1 MIRLQDNFNFRTFFL
16 FLMLSIFSVPAVI
29 SQEKIEKDYLK
40 KYYSVADGLS
50 QSEVTSIVQDK
61 YGFIW
66 LGTRGGMNRFDGYDF
81 LQFKPQ
87 TGEQTG
93 LSNPSI
99 ETLFSDKEGHVWIGT
114 KSGGVG
120 LYNTLYNKFV
130 EKDSLFS
137 QLPNRIIAFY
147 EDRDGNYWIGTW
159 DDGVFKYA
167 PEEGILKRY
176 IENTRVSSIIQ
187 TQDGTIWFG
196 SRSGL
201 RYKKYGGD
209 EILNLNFVPGYFEVT
224 EMVETPEDSCL
235 WMVGWNV
242 GLQKFNYNTFEH
254 VEFDF
259 AGRDTQKLNC
269 YSIEKDNKGRLWVGT
284 WGSGLYCRE
293 NEAAE
298 FEKVLPVGKGIGVMD
313 RELDVILDIFEDNSG
328 DIWVGTDGG
337 GVVKFSFDRKFNTL
351 FSNHP
356 SGIGPL
362 HINSLETNT
371 GGQLWIGTRSNGLYV
386 TEDKVSFDFVGFS
399 EESGFSASKNFMVKS
414 LYRDEDGLIWV
425 GAESMLYIV
434 SKNTLG
440 EYELINSPSYFQN
453 PGLKKIRKVSDVKK
467 KGDSLF
473 IATQQDG
480 LYWFDRKSGKYVLK
494 KRFYLGNSNLQDNRV
509 SKLKFDFDGNLW
521 IGTYKGLYLLG
532 KEDSDIVNVHKFL
545 EGEQRF
551 LCDIILSCEVDS
563 LNRIWVGTP
572 CSLNSLTPGDSGNY
586 ILKEY
591 THKQGLTDDYINAI
605 KPSGKFIWVSTNA
618 GISRLDPESEVFRNY
633 DVSDGVGGYNFA
645 ESSCAI
651 DDKGI
656 IYFGG
661 YSDLTFFDPSSI
673 EENKVKP
680 SVVITDFRVMNQP
693 VPVSEDGILP
703 VSINE
708 AENITLNYRQKEFS
722 FEIAALDYKSP
733 ENNQFAYRLMDEN
746 GNGDWVYIGQRR
758 HISFNNLKSGD
769 YTLQLAGS
777 NSNGV
782 WNRDGRSLE
791 ITILPPPWETWYAFV
806 IYLLVLLGIVTMIN
820 RVSLRQER
828 LKNLARIEHV
838 NRMQE
843 HELNEYK
850 LSFFTDISHELKTPL
865 TLIQGPVEELRKKE
879 LASMSPAFFQKRVQ
893 LIHNSVGKL
902 LDLLNQL
909 LEFRKVEVGHAR
921 LSASKS
927 DFAAFV
933 ASSCRAWE
941 DSANNRGIKFSCRL
955 KMKTAILWFDS
966 AKLEIILNNLLSNAF
981 KYCGEPGEVNIKLS
995 DTEDEV
1001 ILSVSNNGKNIE
1013 EKDIEKLFDRFYQAS
1028 EYKRQKGYGIGL
1040 FLVKKIVEL
1049 HKGSVEVESSPGE
1062 MTTFTVKLPKG
1073 DKHLSTDQKVES
1085 SGIELREDER
1095 SVLVE
1100 PVKEVKPRLSKT
1112 VKGTR
1117 VLVVEDNPEVQN
1129 YICSL
1134 LEDHFDVVTAGDGLE
1149 GYDAVIEFAPELVIS
1164 DVMMPKSDGYE
1175 LCSRIKKNENT
1186 AHIPVIL
1193 LTAKDKADDHLMG
1206 TRKGA
1211 DAYLTKP
1218 FDPVLL
1224 LEKVNQLITSRTFL
1238 AGKYKRKLTL
1248 DPVNK
1253 EITSDDEKMIKCV
1266 IQIIE
1271 KNAHNPELDSDFVAK
1286 EMGMSISTFYRRMK
1300 KTVDQ
1305 TPGEFIKTTRLKL
1318 AGRYLKETNLTVSE
1332 IVEKIGYSDIRNFR
1346 KSFKNEF
1353 QVSPTDYRKNNE

>member
-1 MIRLQDNFNFRTFFL
+1 MIRLQDNFIFRTFFL
-16 FLMLSIFSVPAVI
+16 FLILSIFRVPAVI

-66 LGTRGGMNRFDGYDF
+66 LGTRGGLNRFDGYDF
-81 LQFKPQ
+81 VQFKPQ
-87 TGEQTG
+87 PGNHKG

-99 ETLFSDKEGHVWIGT
+99 EALHADREGDIWIGT

-120 LYNTLYNKFV
+120 LYNTLSNEFV

-159 DDGVFKYA
+159 DDGVYKYE
-167 PEEGILKRY
+167 PEEGIVKRY
-176 IENTRVSSIIQ
+176 IENTRVRSIIQ
-187 TQDGTIWFG
+187 TQDGTVWFG
-196 SRSGL
+196 SASGL
-201 RYKKYGGD
+201 RYKRPLEEEVLTFNLRPGFS
-209 EILNLNFVPGYFEVT
+209 EIT
-224 EMVETPEDSCL
+224 EMLENPKDSSL
-235 WMVGWNV
+235 WLVGWNV
-242 GLQKFNYNTFEH
+242 GLRKFDYNTFEH
-254 VEFDF
+254 VVYDF
-259 AGRDTQKLNC
+259 AGKDTQNMNC
-269 YSIEKDNKGRLWVGT
+269 YSLERDNNGRLWVGT

-293 NEAAE
+293 EGAE
-298 FEKVLPVGKGIGVMD
+298 KFEKVLPIGGGSD
-313 RELDVILDIFEDNSG
+313 SRIRELDIILDILEDNAG

-337 GVVKFSFDRKFNTL
+337 GVVRLSSCRQFNTL
-351 FSNHP
+351 TSE
-356 SGIGPL
+356 IGPW
-362 HINSLETNT
+362 HVNAVEAASD
-371 GGQLWIGTRSNGLYV
+371 GRLWIGTRSNGLYFS
-386 TEDKVSFDFVGFS
+386 ENKVSFEFVGLNADS
-399 EESGFSASKNFMVKS
+399 PLHGAKNFMVKS
-414 LYRDEDGLIWV
+414 LYEDESGMMWV
-425 GAESMLYIV
+425 GLESGLFVVVNNENGIQEL
-434 SKNTLG
+434 KNAADYW
-440 EYELINSPSYFQN
+440 ESNSLR
-453 PGLKKIRKVSDVKK
+453 GLRKVLEVRRQGHDLWV
-467 KGDSLF
+467 G
-473 IATQQDG
+473 TQQNG
-480 LYWFDRKSGKYVLK
+480 LYWFSKQADKYKLVKRVYSGN
-494 KRFYLGNSNLQDNRV
+494 GAIPDNRV
-509 SKLKFDFDGNLW
+509 STLKFDLEGNLLV
-521 IGTYKGLYLLG
+521 GTYKGFYLLE
-532 KEDSDIVNVHKFL
+532 KEDSTLVDVQKYIKD
-545 EGEQRF
+545 EKGF
-551 LCDIILSCEVDS
+551 LCDIILSCDVDS

-572 CSLNSLTPGDSGNY
+572 CSLNSLAPDDNRKY

-591 THKQGLTDDYINAI
+591 TQKHGLTDDYINAV
-605 KPSGKFIWVSTNA
+605 KTDGKYVWASTNA
-618 GISRLDPESEVFRNY
+618 GISRLDPELEIFRNY

-651 DDKGI
+651 DNKGI

-661 YSDLTFFDPSSI
+661 YSDLTYFDPSQLEDS
-673 EENKVKP
+673 KVKP
-680 SVVITDFRVMNQP
+680 SVVITEFRVMNQP

-708 AENITLNYRQKEFS
+708 IENIILNYKQKEFS

-733 ENNQFAYRLMDEN
+733 ENNQYAYRLIDEN
-746 GNGDWVYIGQRR
+746 GDGDWVYIGQRR

-791 ITILPPPWETWYAFV
+791 ITILPPPWETWYAFI
-806 IYLLVLLGIVTMIN
+806 IYLVVLLGIVTMIN

-828 LKNLARIEHV
+828 LKSLAHIEHV

-879 LASMSPAFFQKRVQ
+879 FNAMTPAFFQKRVQ

-933 ASSCRAWE
+933 SSVCRTWE
-941 DSANNRGIKFSCRL
+941 DSASNRKIEFTCDIKL
-955 KMKTAILWFDS
+955 KGAFLWFDS
-966 AKLEIILNNLLSNAF
+966 AKLDIVLNNLLSNAF
-981 KYCGEPGEVNIKLS
+981 KYSGESGKVNLKLS
-995 DTEDEV
+995 ETENEV

-1013 EKDIEKLFDRFYQAS
+1013 EKDIEKLFDRFYQTS
-1028 EYKRQKGYGIGL
+1028 GYKRQRGYGIGL
-1040 FLVKKIVEL
+1040 FLVKKFVEL
-1049 HKGSVEVESSPGE
+1049 HKGSVGVESSPGE
-1062 MTTFTVKLPKG
+1062 MTIFTVKLLKG
-1073 DKHLSTDQKVES
+1073 DKHLSPDQKVES

-1095 SVLVE
+1095 SVLVQ
-1100 PVKEVKPRLSKT
+1100 PLKEDKPRLSKT
-1112 VKGTR
+1112 IKGTR

-1134 LEDHFDVVTAGDGLE
+1134 LEDHFDVVTAEDGLA

-1193 LTAKDKADDHLMG
+1193 LTAKDKSDDHLMG

-1224 LEKVNQLITSRTFL
+1224 LEKVNQLITSRTLL
-1238 AGKYKRKLTL
+1238 ADKYKRKLTL

-1266 IQIIE
+1266 IRIIE
-1271 KNAHNPELDSDFVAK
+1271 KHAHNPELDSDFVAK
-1286 EMGMSISTFYRRMK
+1286 EMGMSISTFYRKMK

-1305 TPGEFIKTTRLKL
+1305 TPGDFIKTTRLKL

-1353 QVSPTDYRKNNE
+1353 QVSPTDYRKSIE